1 VVHLFSG
8 SELLPPFS
16 VRLSGDGKLDQR
28 PFADGGEAATQTA
41 PQSFEDMERK
51 IYREALARH
60 GGNVSRAARDLKLTR
75 ASLDYRLSKLGLR

>member
-1 VVHLFSG
+1 
-8 SELLPPFS
+8 
-16 VRLSGDGKLDQR
+16 
-28 PFADGGEAATQTA
+28 
-41 PQSFEDMERK
+41 MERK